1 MLQNKNIIR
10 FSFIALFI
18 TVLMSIIYYRYFM
31 IERILLSGL
40 TESNTKLASV
50 YKDIIWDRN
59 PSIIQKISST
69 KYDDLIKDSEFINF
83 AKTSIDFFDS
93 LEFIKVSFYDERGNI
108 FLSTNSIKIDD
119 NSTAVYGSLYK
130 SLSIS
135 LDQVF
140 LNNHMDGAK
149 ALENAYFG
157 EPTNQ
162 LLPKAKDIKLNNNK
176 LSSLIVKSYIPLVD
190 HEAKNQV
197 VRGVI
202 EITTDT
208 SKAMETITYLE
219 KRVFI
224 IFLTVF
230 IIFFAIVVYNTHNA
244 QKIIDRQHE
253 MNRMLEE
260 AKIKAETE
268 SSEKT
273 EFLANISHELRTPLN
288 AIIGFSEIIQSEAY
302 GAIGISQYK
311 DYINDI
317 NNSGKHLLSVINDI
331 LDFSKASADKLK
343 VERIDVDLTKVAIS
357 SMRFV
362 KPRADSN
369 QVKLIEQ
376 VPEEHI
382 IIKADPK
389 RLKQAFLNLLSNAVK
404 FTPENGSVTLVIDK
418 DDFNEFVYIKV
429 IDTGIGIAE
438 KDIPKALSSF
448 GQVDNRLSRKYEG
461 TGLGLPLTKK
471 LVELM
476 HGEFDIQSVQGE
488 GTIVTLKFRLDV
500 EYRESENF
508 VAE

>member
-31 IERILLSGL
+31 IERILLGSI

-59 PSIIQKISST
+59 HDIVKTVST
-69 KYDDLIKDSEFINF
+69 KKYEDLISTPEFVNF
-83 AKTSIDFFDS
+83 AKVSIDFFDS
-93 LEFIKVSFYDERGNI
+93 LDFIKVNFYDENGNV
-108 FLSTNSIKIDD
+108 FLSTNSLKL
-119 NSTAVYGSLYK
+119 NETSEGVYGSLYK

-135 LDQVF
+135 LDHVF
-140 LNNHMDGAK
+140 LNNHLDGTK

-157 EPTNQ
+157 QPTNQ
-162 LLPKAKDIKLNNNK
+162 ILPKAQVEKVGNSIG
-176 LSSLIVKSYIPLVD
+176 SLIVKSYIPLID
-190 HEAKNQV
+190 NDGTKKNV
-197 VRGVI
+197 KGII
-202 EITTDT
+202 EIVTDT
-208 SKAMETITYLE
+208 SKAMENITFLE
-219 KRVFI
+219 RRVFI

-230 IIFFAIVVYNTHNA
+230 VVFFAVVVYNTHNA
-244 QKIIDRQHE
+244 QNIIDRQHE

-260 AKIKAETE
+260 AKIKAENE

-302 GAIGISQYK
+302 GAIPIPQYK

-343 VERIDVDLTKVAIS
+343 VEHIDVDLTKIALA

-376 VPEEHI
+376 VPEEHV

-389 RLKQAFLNLLSNAVK
+389 RLKQALLNLLSNAVK

-418 DDFNEFVYIKV
+418 DEFNEFVYVKV

-448 GQVDNRLSRKYEG
+448 GQVDNKLSRKYEG

-471 LVELM
+471 LIELM
-476 HGEFDIQSVQGE
+476 LGEFDIKSTQGK
-488 GTIVTLKFRLDV
+488 GTTVTLKFKLDT
-500 EYRESENF
+500 EYKEPESF
-508 VAE
+508 VTE